1 MAGERLRDR
10 WSGRRHHVLKLGRI
24 VLVLAA
30 LAFTSS
36 ASAQVVKGQFRLG
49 LDTELVS
56 YKNLL
61 AELDDERQTVTE
73 VGFGP
78 GALEQDG
85 PLPTPVGLHL
95 GYVVHP
101 HVIPHLSLSFGFSKL
116 DAKYEDDASDFE
128 ESEEG
133 PRIGTFVLS
142 PRVEVPFNP
151 DSAVVLGGVAGFDVR
166 RFRMAEEFDGDD
178 FSATVLGYGGVI
190 GLSGHF
196 FLGMPASLD
205 VSALLHFHKL
215 SQENDGPGEDDEIDF
230 DTFRQLTFGI
240 LIGLSAWPGA

>member
-1 MAGERLRDR
+1 MLKLERL
-10 WSGRRHHVLKLGRI
+10 
-24 VLVLAA
+24 VLVLGA

-56 YKNLL
+56 YKNLR
-61 AELDDERQTVTE
+61 AELDDESQTITE
-73 VGFGP
+73 LGFGP

-116 DAKYEDDASDFE
+116 DGRYENDAADVE
-128 ESEEG
+128 ETEEG

-151 DSAVVLGGVAGFDVR
+151 ASSAVFGAVAGVDLR
-166 RFRMAEEFDGDD
+166 RFRVTEELDD
-178 FSATVLGYGGVI
+178 DDISSTVLGYGGVI

-196 FLGMPASLD
+196 FLGIPASVD

-215 SQENDGPGEDDEIDF
+215 SQEIDAPGEDDEIDF